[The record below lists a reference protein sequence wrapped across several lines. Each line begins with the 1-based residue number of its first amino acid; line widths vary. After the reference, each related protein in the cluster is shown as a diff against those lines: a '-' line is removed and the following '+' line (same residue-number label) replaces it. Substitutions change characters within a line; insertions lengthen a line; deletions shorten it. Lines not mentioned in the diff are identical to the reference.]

1 MQTEENR
8 VTEGLRVCVSVLSC
22 SLFCVRVY
30 VRTCVRM
37 VENVWRSVRAKER
50 MRDGA
55 RKMENT
61 ELSASQRRAQCMRF
75 LRRNRKS
82 DCF

>member
-1 MQTEENR
+1 M
-8 VTEGLRVCVSVLSC
+8 CVSVLSC
-22 SLFCVRVY
+22 SLLCVRVY
-30 VRTCVRM
+30 VGACVRM
-37 VENVWRSVRAKER
+37 IGNVWESVRAKDR

>member
-1 MQTEENR
+1 MCFR
-8 VTEGLRVCVSVLSC
+8 VLCSVCV
-22 SLFCVRVY
+22 FMFVRVFEWSVMY
-30 VRTCVRM
+30 GW
-37 VENVWRSVRAKER
+37 ESVRAKHR